1 MRPDRLLR
9 LFPPGW
15 RARYGDEFLATL
27 EHRSLNSRQV
37 IDILFGALDAWLSAD
52 VRRVSASGAA
62 AHEGGLISLKS
73 LTVCERQPTAVTPR
87 DGLIGAGVM
96 LAGSLVLKTLA
107 RASTDA
113 FPAASHVLAD
123 LAFLAPF
130 TLSMPF
136 WLMKG
141 QPWKAQTVIVGG
153 TLAILL
159 LIG

>member
-1 MRPDRLLR
+1 MRHDRLLL

-27 EHRSLNSRQV
+27 EQRSLNSRQV

-52 VRRVSASGAA
+52 VRNVSASRAV
-62 AHEGGLISLKS
+62 AHEGGLMSLKS
-73 LTVCERQPTAVTPR
+73 LMVCERPPTAVTPR
-87 DGLIGAGVM
+87 DALVGAAVM
-96 LAGSLVLKTLA
+96 LAGSIVFKVLA
-107 RASTDA
+107 RASTDV
-113 FPAASHVLAD
+113 FPAASHTLTD

-141 QPWKAQTVIVGG
+141 QPWKAQTAIVGG